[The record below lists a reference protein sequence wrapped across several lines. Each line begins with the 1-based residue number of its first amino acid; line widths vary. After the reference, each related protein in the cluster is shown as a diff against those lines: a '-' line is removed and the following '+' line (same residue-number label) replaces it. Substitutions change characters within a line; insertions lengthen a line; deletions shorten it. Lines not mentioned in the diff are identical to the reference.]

1 VKNLQPDNEKT
12 AEIERRRELKRARD
26 KRNYKRKK
34 ANDAKE
40 KLINKI
46 VFHTA
51 WV

>member
-1 VKNLQPDNEKT
+1 MQPDNEKT
-12 AEIERRRELKRARD
+12 PEIERKRALKRARD
-26 KRNYKRKK
+26 KRNCQRKK

-46 VFHTA
+46 AFHTA